1 MTNLEVAKQVIW
13 DNIGLA
19 ECGIFNT
26 RNIAGDPMATLYEKD
41 GLCID
46 ICYGYEY
53 FEVFGLTEEEFSELE
68 EFYQKAKEDRV
79 IEAEWHDVYSLPQ
92 ITE

>member
-1 MTNLEVAKQVIW
+1 MTNLEIAKQVIW
-13 DNIGLA
+13 DNIGDA

-46 ICYGYEY
+46 ICYEYEY
-53 FEVFGLTEEEFSELE
+53 FEVFGLTEEEFGELTKYYRE
-68 EFYQKAKEDRV
+68 AREDRT
-79 IEAEWHDVYSLPQ
+79 IEAEWHDAYTLPQ